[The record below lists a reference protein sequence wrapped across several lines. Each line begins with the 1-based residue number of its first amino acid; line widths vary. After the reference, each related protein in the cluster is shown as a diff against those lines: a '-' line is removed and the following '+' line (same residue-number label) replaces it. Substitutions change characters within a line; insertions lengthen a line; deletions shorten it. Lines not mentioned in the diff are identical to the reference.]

1 MEGRVAGGVGSR
13 VIHGYYTN
21 RTPPSGRTLLKQIL
35 AYLRFVARRLVEDR
49 CLMVAGSL
57 TFTSLLALVPVF
69 TVTLVLT
76 SRLPYMRDMIS
87 QVRAFALKNLVPD
100 VAGKVVTVYMEQF
113 ARNAA
118 GLTAIGLALIVVTAV
133 ALMFTIDGA
142 FNDIWRAK
150 RLRPWWKRLAGYF
163 AVLALGPLLIG
174 VGLTLVTHLVNF
186 TQRFDR
192 ALPMLDDWLLKLAS
206 FGLATLALVLAYR
219 VMPARMVPMRHAL
232 IGGLFAGL
240 LFEVVKHLF
249 VLYILGIPTYSL
261 VYGAFASVPIFLAW
275 LFCCWMVVLL
285 GAEVTATLSYFR
297 HGDSMQ
303 RRAAHALPVAEAL
316 RIVDGLG
323 ESERGVDLNAI
334 RFKAAVPIDVAEDI
348 LHALERANLVQT
360 SGGSKYRL
368 ALAREA
374 ISDEEVVKAIRVPE
388 REAA

>member
-1 MEGRVAGGVGSR
+1 
-13 VIHGYYTN
+13 
-21 RTPPSGRTLLKQIL
+21 
-35 AYLRFVARRLVEDR
+35 
-49 CLMVAGSL
+49 MVAGSL

-69 TVTLVLT
+69 TVTFVLT
-76 SRLPYMRDMIS
+76 SRLPYMRDMIA
-87 QVRAFALKNLVPD
+87 QVREFALKSLVPD

-118 GLTAIGLALIVVTAV
+118 SLTAIGLVMIVATAV

-142 FNDIWRAK
+142 FNDIWRAR

-174 VGLTLVTHLVNF
+174 ASLTIVTYMVNF

-192 ALPMLDDWLLKLAS
+192 VLPFLDDWLLKATS

-232 IGGLFAGL
+232 TGGLFAGL

-249 VLYILGIPTYSL
+249 VLYILRIPTYSL

-285 GAEVTATLSYFR
+285 GAEVAATLSYFR
-297 HGDSMQ
+297 HRESMQ
-303 RRAAHALPVAEAL
+303 KRAIHVLPIAEAL
-316 RIVDGLG
+316 RIIDSLAAG
-323 ESERGVDLNAI
+323 EQGADLNTI
-334 RFKAAVPIDVAEDI
+334 RFKSSVPIDIAEDV
-348 LHALERANLVQT
+348 LHSLERANLIRREL
-360 SGGSKYRL
+360 GGRYRL
-368 ALAREA
+368 ALARDA
-374 ISDEEVVKAIRVPE
+374 IAEEEVVRAIRVSDEDRP
-388 REAA
+388 

>member
-1 MEGRVAGGVGSR
+1 
-13 VIHGYYTN
+13 
-21 RTPPSGRTLLKQIL
+21 
-35 AYLRFVARRLVEDR
+35 
-49 CLMVAGSL
+49 MVAGSL

-76 SRLPYMRDMIS
+76 SRLPYMRDMIA
-87 QVRAFALKNLVPD
+87 QVRTFALKSLVPD

-118 GLTAIGLALIVVTAV
+118 SLTAIGLAMIVVTAV

-142 FNDIWRAK
+142 FNDIWRAR

-174 VGLTLVTHLVNF
+174 AGLTLVTYLVNF

-192 ALPMLDDWLLKLAS
+192 VLPFLDDWLLKLAS

-232 IGGLFAGL
+232 TGGLVAGL
-240 LFEVVKHLF
+240 LFEVVKYLF

-285 GAEVTATLSYFR
+285 GAEVAATLSYFR

-303 RRAAHALPVAEAL
+303 RRASYALPVAEAL
-316 RIVDGLG
+316 RIVDGLAGG
-323 ESERGVDLNAI
+323 ESGADLNTI
-334 RFKAAVPIDVAEDI
+334 RFKAAVPIDLAEDI
-348 LHALERANLVQT
+348 LHALERANLVQVD
-360 SGGSKYRL
+360 GGLRYRL

-374 ISDEEVVKAIRVPE
+374 ISEEEVVRAIRVPE
-388 REAA
+388 NEGG

>member
-1 MEGRVAGGVGSR
+1 
-13 VIHGYYTN
+13 
-21 RTPPSGRTLLKQIL
+21 
-35 AYLRFVARRLVEDR
+35 
-49 CLMVAGSL
+49 MVAGSL

-87 QVRAFALKNLVPD
+87 QVRTFALKSLVPD

-118 GLTAIGLALIVVTAV
+118 SLTAIGLAMIVITAV

-174 VGLTLVTHLVNF
+174 VGLTLVTYLVNF

-192 ALPMLDDWLLKLAS
+192 VLPMLDDWLLKLAS
-206 FGLATLALVLAYR
+206 FGIATLALVLAYR

-249 VLYILGIPTYSL
+249 VLYVLGIPTYSL

-303 RRAAHALPVAEAL
+303 RRAAHAPPVAEAL
-316 RIVDGLG
+316 RIVDGLAD
-323 ESERGVDLNAI
+323 GVQGLGLNAI
-334 RFKAAVPIDVAEDI
+334 RSRAAVPIDVAEDI
-348 LHALERANLVQT
+348 LHALERANLVQMT
-360 SGGSKYRL
+360 SGSRYRL
-368 ALAREA
+368 ALARDA
-374 ISDEEVVKAIRVPE
+374 ISEEEVVKAVRLPG
-388 REAA
+388 REPA